1 MQVKSDKIYIDY
13 LDYTVTGLF
22 DINKAVN
29 RLRFDLLLFSEEI
42 LCMSVPACVK
52 LDTTTKLL
60 MKLTPFWSNG
70 KIRLILDKKHQN
82 NPWNYFNNR
91 KRVLERGFSEEQLV
105 NHFEYAAYNSIH
117 TDFFYNVF
125 IKEIIQSKHDLYIRK
140 IFDTDEAFRLSVIT
154 QANSSC
160 ERICPKLPVSQ
171 AIQMGKIFNDLT
183 IIAQDR
189 KTLFQRS
196 AVESR
201 LQEECGA
208 YPYEI
213 RIISSIL
220 DRGFAYANGISSYAA
235 PLSFINNRLTGNK
248 LIGILKSAD
257 IELYEMICNLD
268 WIALYRLSI
277 NDTWLD
283 FVDYLNR
290 LLVLYQKSTKHKNVV
305 FPTVQFNCSVV
316 TAELVR
322 KLYDTAMEGLQKEL
336 LKAGGIVVDVKD
348 LKYYSD
354 NMIENYL
361 VAKSAYWDAIKNINE
376 LMPAL
381 KVVVRSL
388 ERKYKDATKSLRQ
401 QGFIVN
407 L

>member
-1 MQVKSDKIYIDY
+1 
-13 LDYTVTGLF
+13 
-22 DINKAVN
+22 
-29 RLRFDLLLFSEEI
+29 
-42 LCMSVPACVK
+42 
-52 LDTTTKLL
+52 
-60 MKLTPFWSNG
+60 
-70 KIRLILDKKHQN
+70 
-82 NPWNYFNNR
+82 
-91 KRVLERGFSEEQLV
+91 
-105 NHFEYAAYNSIH
+105 
-117 TDFFYNVF
+117 
-125 IKEIIQSKHDLYIRK
+125 
-140 IFDTDEAFRLSVIT
+140 
-154 QANSSC
+154 
-160 ERICPKLPVSQ
+160 
-171 AIQMGKIFNDLT
+171 MGKIFNDLT

-388 ERKYKDATKSLRQ
+388 ERKYNDATKSLRQ